1 MSVKVARGK
10 VVKIRQQEKRYALL
24 LDSEGKECWYNS
36 FGRAAFSDSEEPI
49 KEGMM
54 IEVTYKETPQDG
66 KVWKNVIKVLPF
78 DDEVTNEPWPD
89 DEPKQSSTKTTQ
101 LREQWVKEIAME
113 LFKHVVELK
122 VAVNQ
127 DTYTLNKKFVKDVFE
142 ELCHVVNEASIEQEV
157 VDTDRATRS
166 VDKQNEPV

>member
-49 KEGMM
+49 KEGMTV
-54 IEVTYKETPQDG
+54 EVTYKETPQDG

-78 DDEVTNEPWPD
+78 DKEEVTEPWPD
-89 DEPKQSSTKTTQ
+89 DVEPKQSSAKTAQ
-101 LREQWVKEIAME
+101 VREQWVKEIAGRIFSAE
-113 LFKHVVELK
+113 IAGGKSFVTSQEGTKH
-122 VAVNQ
+122 
-127 DTYTLNKKFVKDVFE
+127 FE
-142 ELCHVVNEASIEQEV
+142 VLCRMVNEASIEQEI